1 VAEQGGFV
9 WLFYGDPSMPTEERP
24 PIPNTPELQVWG
36 LGVVEVS
43 GWGFRRLF
51 GACRWVF
58 GIVL

>member
-1 VAEQGGFV
+1 M